1 MGSGGIHMSGSI
13 RFVGIGDFG
22 NKVASELSKIYE
34 GLCDGRFDKEDGKYD
49 AVQDHLLIHSFP
61 SVETSAIDVTDDTI
75 ILAGSVHDPCWMEA
89 RKTLHESRPYL
100 MISIGIDQGR
110 GIDIFQPFPD
120 ECLVFPGP
128 SLFDPV
134 EVAQLALQVFF
145 IHTPWNV
152 SSRGSLIGY
161 DLADTKQ
168 LFAGKVTKVRKMASD
183 KEHCRQSFSKFLSE
197 NKADLC
203 RAKGILMSFWS
214 RDDVLSIPK
223 ANELWEEMKRVT
235 IPDARQ
241 AFTYHILPED
251 GPDFMTTLFLT
262 L

>member
-1 MGSGGIHMSGSI
+1 MSGST
-13 RFVGIGDFG
+13 RFVCIGDFG
-22 NKVASELSKIYE
+22 NKAARELSRIYE
-34 GLCDGRFDKEDGKYD
+34 GLRDGLFNKEDGRDD

-100 MISIGIDQGR
+100 MISIGIDHER
-110 GIDIFQPFPD
+110 GIYPETFQPFPD
-120 ECLVFPGP
+120 ECLVFSGP
-128 SLFDPV
+128 SFFDPV
-134 EVAQLALQVFF
+134 EVAQLALQIFF

-152 SSRGSLIGY
+152 SSRGSLISY

-168 LFAGKVTKVRKMASD
+168 LFAGKVTKVGKMSSD
-183 KEHCRQSFSKFLSE
+183 QDHYRQNFSKFLSE
-197 NKADLC
+197 NKTDLS
-203 RAKGILMSFWS
+203 RAQGILMSFWG

-223 ANELWEEMKRVT
+223 ANELWEEMKRVAM
-235 IPDARQ
+235 PDARQ

-251 GPDFMTTLFLT
+251 GPDFMATLFLT

>member
-1 MGSGGIHMSGSI
+1 MGEEIHFIGA
-13 RFVGIGDFG
+13 GDFG
-22 NKVASELSKIYE
+22 CRVSRKLSEIYE
-34 GLCDGRFDKEDGKYD
+34 DTRAE
-49 AVQDHLLIHSFP
+49 LIHKNGNASPQHLGIHTFP
-61 SVETSAIDVTDDTI
+61 ITETPCFGGNEPLI

-100 MISIGIDQGR
+100 MISIGIDHER
-110 GIDIFQPFPD
+110 GICPDTFQPFPA

-134 EVAQLALQVFF
+134 EVAQLALQIFF

-168 LFAGKVTKVRKMASD
+168 LFAGKVTKVGKMSSD
-183 KEHCRQSFSKFLSE
+183 KEHYRQNFSKFLGE
-197 NKADLC
+197 NKADLS
-203 RAKGILMSFWS
+203 RAPGILMTFWG

-223 ANELWEEMKRVT
+223 ANELWEETEHLLM
-235 IPDARQ
+235 PDAHN
-241 AFTYHILPED
+241 AFTFHILPED
-251 GPDFMTTLFLT
+251 GPDFMTTLFFAL
-262 L
+262 

>member
-1 MGSGGIHMSGSI
+1 MAGSI

-22 NKVASELSKIYE
+22 NKVASELSQIYE

-89 RKTLHESRPYL
+89 RKTLRESRPYL
-100 MISIGIDQGR
+100 MISIGIDHER
-110 GIDIFQPFPD
+110 GICPDTFKPFPV

-134 EVAQLALQVFF
+134 EVAQLALQIFF

-161 DLADTKQ
+161 DLGDTKQ
-168 LFAGKVTKVRKMASD
+168 LFGGKVTEVRKMTSD
-183 KEHCRQSFSKFLSE
+183 KEHCRQSFSKFLGE
-197 NKADLC
+197 NKADLS
-203 RAKGILMSFWS
+203 RAQGILMSFWG

-223 ANELWEEMKRVT
+223 ANELWEETEHLLMPEAHK
-235 IPDARQ
+235 
-241 AFTYHILPED
+241 AFTFHILPED
-251 GPDFMTTLFLT
+251 GPDFIATLFLT